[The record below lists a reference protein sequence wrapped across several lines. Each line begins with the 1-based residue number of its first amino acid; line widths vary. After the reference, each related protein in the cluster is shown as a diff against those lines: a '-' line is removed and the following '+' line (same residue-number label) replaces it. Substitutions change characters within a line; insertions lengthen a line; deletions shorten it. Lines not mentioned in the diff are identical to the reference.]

1 MNTQL
6 SLDISDELHCTMN
19 LEGKIL
25 VLNQRF
31 AEVMYMRKD
40 VLIGRTFYDYLS
52 ESNQNDFKEFT
63 KHLPTMKAR
72 SFQVDLLNSLQ
83 ESVQLRGKVILD
95 TDQHLHLSGT
105 IFLSQ
110 EARLARFKR
119 FFDLSLL
126 EMVISIDA
134 QGKFT
139 YFNRGFADMLGFTVQ
154 EINYLNFFELLETP
168 DLPSFMHH
176 LEMLQTH
183 EGITRNFNLKCK
195 HKDVG
200 YRLIS
205 WRMTFNK
212 DAYYA
217 VGTDITE
224 QDEQRLQNEQLLKDL
239 EAQNKEQKHT
249 LEELETRNFEL
260 DQFVYKV
267 SHDLRAPL
275 TSIMGLINL
284 SRLDGDHL
292 DKVHGYI
299 NMMETSTQK
308 LNRFI
313 TSLLEYSRSSR
324 EFKDVHK
331 IDFQQLIDDSLEDLK
346 YIKDYERLQ
355 IEIDIKKGNVEFFA
369 EQMKL
374 SIIFN
379 NILSNAVKY
388 QNKRN
393 SPNVLKVE
401 IDYSPEWYANIRVW
415 DNGIGINQQYLDK
428 VFNMFFRAT
437 ETSEGSGLG
446 LYIVKQAVERLGG
459 AIEINSEYGEYT
471 EVIMQIPN
479 RNTLLAIQT

>member
-6 SLDISDELHCTMN
+6 SLDISDELHCIMDTD
-19 LEGKIL
+19 GQIL
-25 VLNQRF
+25 GLNQRF
-31 AEVMYMRKD
+31 ADILYMQKNAL
-40 VLIGRTFYDYLS
+40 VGKSFFGLVTENTQS
-52 ESNQNDFKEFT
+52 DFKAFLQT
-63 KHLPTMKAR
+63 LPALQVR
-72 SFQVDLLNSLQ
+72 SVQVDLSNSLK
-83 ESVQLRGKVILD
+83 EIVQLRGKIII
-95 TDQHLHLSGT
+95 DQTAHIHLSGT
-105 IFLSQ
+105 IFLAQ

-126 EMVISIDA
+126 EMVISVDKE
-134 QGKFT
+134 GKFT
-139 YFNRGFADMLGFTVQ
+139 YFNRGFADMLGFSIQ
-154 EINYLNFFELLETP
+154 EINQMNFFEMLENAEI
-168 DLPSFMHH
+168 LYFLQH
-176 LEMLQTH
+176 LDALQKQ
-183 EGITRNFNLKCK
+183 EGFTQNFNLKCK
-195 HKDVG
+195 HKDKT

-224 QDEQRLQNEQLLKDL
+224 QEEQRLQNERLLKDL
-239 EAQNKEQKHT
+239 ENQNKEQKNT
-249 LEELETRNFEL
+249 LQELETRNFEL

-284 SRLDGDHL
+284 SRLDGDNL

-308 LNRFI
+308 LDRFI
-313 TSLLEYSRSSR
+313 TALLEYSRSSR
-324 EFKDVHK
+324 EFQDAQK
-331 IDFQQLIDDSLEDLK
+331 IDFQQLIEDSLEDLK

-355 IEIDIKKGNVEFFA
+355 IQVDIKSADIDFYA

-374 SIIFN
+374 GIIFN

-388 QNKRN
+388 QNKRQA
-393 SPNVLKVE
+393 PNILKIE
-401 IDYSPEWYANIRVW
+401 IDYTPAWYANIRVW
-415 DNGIGINQQYLDK
+415 DNGIGINQKYLDK

-446 LYIVKQAVERLGG
+446 LYIVKQAAERLGG
-459 AIEINSEYGEYT
+459 AIEINSVYGEYT
-471 EVIMQIPN
+471 EVLMQIPN
-479 RNTLLAIQT
+479 RNSTLALKT